1 MQFTD
6 TLEMIDEI
14 QYQVERHVQ
23 GLRRVTANDL
33 GLDMRCGRAYVGE
46 NNDCIIVEGD
56 ARGFNYYGGFEYID
70 SEDKRTLG
78 DYTVF
83 LDTSE
88 RVRDALECLMEKD
101 GLCDSDDG
109 YEDRGLETCRD

>member
-1 MQFTD
+1 MQFSD

-14 QYQVERHVQ
+14 QYAVERHVQ
-23 GLRRVTANDL
+23 GLRRVSANEL
-33 GLDMRCGRAYVGE
+33 GLDIRCGRAYVGE
-46 NNDCIIVEGD
+46 NLDCIIVEGD
-56 ARGFNYYGGFEYID
+56 ARSYNYYGGFEYID

-88 RVRDALECLMEKD
+88 RVRDALEALMEHD
-101 GLCDSDDG
+101 GLCEA
-109 YEDRGLETCRD
+109 EDAE

>member
-14 QYQVERHVQ
+14 QYQVERHIQ
-23 GLRRVTANDL
+23 GLRRVTANEL

-46 NNDCIIVEGD
+46 NNDCIVVEGD
-56 ARGFNYYGGFEYID
+56 GHMFNYYGGFEYIAD
-70 SEDKRTLG
+70 EDKRCIG
-78 DYTVF
+78 DYVIY
-83 LDTSE
+83 LDTSD

-101 GLCDSDDG
+101 GLCESDD
-109 YEDRGLETCRD
+109 ES

>member
-14 QYQVERHVQ
+14 QYAVERHVQ

-33 GLDMRCGRAYVGE
+33 GLDMRCGRAYIGE

-56 ARGFNYYGGFEYID
+56 GHMFNYYGGFEYIAD
-70 SEDKRTLG
+70 EDKRCIG
-78 DYTVF
+78 DYVVYI
-83 LDTSE
+83 DTSE
-88 RVRDALECLMEKD
+88 RVRDALEALMEKD
-101 GLCDSDDG
+101 GLCES
-109 YEDRGLETCRD
+109 EDAE

>member
-6 TLEMIDEI
+6 TLEMLDEI

-23 GLRRVTANDL
+23 GLRRVSSVEL
-33 GLDMRCGRAYVGE
+33 GLDPRCGRAYVGE
-46 NNDCIIVEGD
+46 NLDCIVVDEGN
-56 ARGFNYYGGFEYID
+56 ARSYNYYGGFEYID
-70 SEDKRTLG
+70 SEDVRSIG
-78 DYTVF
+78 DYVVY

-101 GLCDSDDG
+101 GLCES
-109 YEDRGLETCRD
+109 EEAE